1 MNTTENPKFGIYP
14 VRKCKEIEEKVIK
27 DKLKQLQHIFDLNK
41 N

>member
-1 MNTTENPKFGIYP
+1 MIGNPKFGIYP

-27 DKLKQLQHIFDLNK
+27 DKLEKLRHIFDLNK